1 MCLSFIFFLKKL
13 YLIVLDKLR
22 LFFETILY
30 LGSLTV
36 YPGMPLVPVVEEVH
50 HQDLNKKILIAL
62 VVASTLLGGIV
73 LFFSC
78 FWIYRLKKSRKCRAK
93 SKGDGIFFTRV
104 KFAFAATFFLL
115 RHVTN
120 NCACYAHS
128 VLLLFLFKF
137 NM

>member
-1 MCLSFIFFLKKL
+1 
-13 YLIVLDKLR
+13 
-22 LFFETILY
+22 LY

-62 VVASTLLGGIV
+62 VVACTLLGGIV

-115 RHVTN
+115 E
-120 NCACYAHS
+120 ACYKQLC
-128 VLLLFLFKF
+128 LLCSLSLATFF
-137 NM
+137 